1 MLKQTKSWAKVVGNK
16 SPSQK
21 EMMQP
26 TNAQSGEPNYI
37 DKKAQSVGQPAYYSD
52 MVAPAYKTTNPRYW
66 EYR

>member
-1 MLKQTKSWAKVVGNK
+1 MANK

-26 TNAQSGEPNYI
+26 TNAESGEPNYI
-37 DKKAQSVGQPAYYSD
+37 DKSAQSVGNPPSYTDYDVPAYET
-52 MVAPAYKTTNPRYW
+52 MNPRYW

>member
-1 MLKQTKSWAKVVGNK
+1 VAKNA
-16 SPSQK
+16 PDQK

-37 DKKAQSVGQPAYYSD
+37 DKSAQSVGLPAKYSD
-52 MVAPAYKTTNPRYW
+52 IAAPAYKTQNPRYW